1 MSRPTPSGL
10 LERVLVRGP
19 FFWLHFQGI
28 ARGNVPPQA
37 CTRLCP
43 AAVSGSPAAP
53 SLGDTGSSSTQGS
66 LERGRFSGGT
76 GLCNLSSCTGLCN
89 LSSCTGLCQYLF
101 IGASQGLRNTW
112 IIRNHIKKK
121 RIPWWDPCKT
131 VVLHVSPY
139 PARDRAYAS
148 GLSPLGP
155 NVSSWRALP
164 VSCGDSYTVPRP

>member
-37 CTRLCP
+37 CTRLCH

-53 SLGDTGSSSTQGS
+53 SGRDTGSSSTQGS

-76 GLCNLSSCTGLCN
+76 GLCNLSSCK
-89 LSSCTGLCQYLF
+89 GLCQYLF
-101 IGASQGLRNTW
+101 IRASQGLRNTW
-112 IIRNHIKKK
+112 IIRNIIKKK
-121 RIPWWDPCKT
+121 RALLWDP
-131 VVLHVSPY
+131 
-139 PARDRAYAS
+139 D
-148 GLSPLGP
+148 
-155 NVSSWRALP
+155 
-164 VSCGDSYTVPRP
+164 

>member
-76 GLCNLSSCTGLCN
+76 GLCNLSSCTGLCKY
-89 LSSCTGLCQYLF
+89 QF
-101 IGASQGLRNTW
+101 MGASQGLRNTW

-121 RIPWWDPCKT
+121 RIPWWDPYKT

-139 PARDRAYAS
+139 PARDRAYTS
-148 GLSPLGP
+148 GSSPLGP

-164 VSCGDSYTVPRP
+164 VSCVGPYAVQHRPP